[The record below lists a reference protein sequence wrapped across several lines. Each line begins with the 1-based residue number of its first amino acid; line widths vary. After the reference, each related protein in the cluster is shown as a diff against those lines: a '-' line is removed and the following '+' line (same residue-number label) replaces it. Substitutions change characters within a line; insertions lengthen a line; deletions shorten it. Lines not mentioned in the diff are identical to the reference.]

1 MSVKCQVVMEAL
13 DQLAPRSLAEHWDN
27 VGLLL
32 GNPAQDVN
40 KLLVAL
46 DITSAVVEFAI
57 ANNFDMIVAHHPL
70 IFKPL
75 KNIRTDLQQGKMLSS
90 LIKNDIAVFSLH
102 TNLDIARGGIN
113 DLLAEK
119 FQLQAVKPLT
129 ISSVEDLTK
138 LAVFVPQEHLEKVRT
153 AICKAGAGQIGNY
166 AECTFAVAGTGSFK
180 PLDGTNPFIGNVNK
194 LEQVAEY
201 RLETIMPTKIVNK
214 VLKALLKAHPY
225 EEVAYDLYKLEN
237 TINENG
243 LGRIGVLEKPLTM
256 EKFLEKVKTL
266 LKLQNVRFVGNSDK
280 IIKKV
285 AICSGSGAEFIVK
298 SAYQG
303 ADVII
308 TGDVKYHEA
317 QQALENDINIID
329 AGHFGTEYH
338 MAELVAQYLT
348 TKADSAKW
356 QLEKIEFDKIST
368 DIFKFS

>member
-1 MSVKCQVVMEAL
+1 ME
-13 DQLAPRSLAEHWDN
+13 N
-27 VGLLL
+27 
-32 GNPAQDVN
+32 
-40 KLLVAL
+40 
-46 DITSAVVEFAI
+46 
-57 ANNFDMIVAHHPL
+57 
-70 IFKPL
+70 
-75 KNIRTDLQQGKMLSS
+75 
-90 LIKNDIAVFSLH
+90 
-102 TNLDIARGGIN
+102 
-113 DLLAEK
+113 
-119 FQLQAVKPLT
+119 
-129 ISSVEDLTK
+129 
-138 LAVFVPQEHLEKVRT
+138 
-153 AICKAGAGQIGNY
+153 
-166 AECTFAVAGTGSFK
+166 
-180 PLDGTNPFIGNVNK
+180 
-194 LEQVAEY
+194 
-201 RLETIMPTKIVNK
+201 
-214 VLKALLKAHPY
+214 
-225 EEVAYDLYKLEN
+225 
-237 TINENG
+237 
-243 LGRIGVLEKPLTM
+243 
-256 EKFLEKVKTL
+256 FLEKVKTL